1 MQQNIDA
8 EMKDML
14 TAERER
20 NVFACQCLNVLT
32 KVRAATYW

>member
-20 NVFACQCLNVLT
+20 NVFACQCL
-32 KVRAATYW
+32 